1 MKVTI
6 DVDLTPEE
14 ARRLMGLPDLE
25 AMQQRLL
32 AQLEKQMASNLAYM
46 DPEMLVKTILPVG
59 AQGLEQFQNLLW
71 GLARTAT
78 GGAKKAAKK
87 PAKDE

>member
-32 AQLEKQMASNLAYM
+32 AQLEKQMSSNLSYM

-71 GLARTAT
+71 GMARSAA
-78 GGAKKAAKK
+78 GGAKSAKK
-87 PAKDE
+87 PAKPE